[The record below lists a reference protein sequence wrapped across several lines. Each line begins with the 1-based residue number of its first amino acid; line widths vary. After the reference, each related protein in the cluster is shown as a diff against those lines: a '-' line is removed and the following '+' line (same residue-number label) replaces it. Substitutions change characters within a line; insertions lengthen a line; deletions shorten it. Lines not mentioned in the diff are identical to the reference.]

1 MATTKDPAVTG
12 GEPAIGIPYD
22 PAAAAQGQYYYAPP
36 PNPYAAGMP
45 PPNAIY
51 AGAPKGVPL
60 QQTMFR
66 DTPAPFHCQ
75 ACGEAAV
82 STVR

>member
-1 MATTKDPAVTG
+1 MATTKDPATTG
-12 GEPAIGIPYD
+12 GEPAIGIPYH
-22 PAAAAQGQYYYAPP
+22 PAAEAQGHYYYAPP

-82 STVR
+82 SSVR